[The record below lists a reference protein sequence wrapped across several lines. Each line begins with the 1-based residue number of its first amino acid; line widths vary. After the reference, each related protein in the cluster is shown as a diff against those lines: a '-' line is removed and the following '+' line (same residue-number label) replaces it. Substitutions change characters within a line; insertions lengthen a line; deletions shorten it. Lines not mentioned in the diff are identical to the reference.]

1 RLSRTS
7 GGETFTGSYDVQDRL
22 LQYDDSTYTYTENG
36 ELLTKTQGDQTTTYD
51 YDVFGNLISVE
62 LADGTLVEYIVDG
75 TNRRIGKKV
84 DGSLVQGFLY
94 RNHLNPIAELDS
106 GNNVVSR
113 FIYASRLTVP
123 DYMEKGANR
132 YRIISDHLGSV
143 RLVVDVDTGGVIQQI
158 DYDEFGHIT
167 SDTNPG
173 FQPFGFAGGLYDIH
187 TQMVRFGVRDY
198 DSETGRWTC
207 KDPILF
213 FGGDS
218 NLYGYV
224 LADPVNLIDPTGY
237 VFPDRLPTWLL
248 DKISTKQETVD
259 AYAAG
264 GDSAIEYATFGYMPG
279 IGKTIRKM
287 FGVDIV
293 DECSKTYKEVKKT
306 ADFGFKVVGVVTGL
320 HGLRQVAAAT
330 FIQTGVNATK
340 QITTA
345 GDALGLA
352 HAGRAAISEVQEL
365 FRK

>member
-1 RLSRTS
+1 M
-7 GGETFTGSYDVQDRL
+7 
-22 LQYDDSTYTYTENG
+22 
-36 ELLTKTQGDQTTTYD
+36 
-51 YDVFGNLISVE
+51 SVE

-84 DGSLVQGFLY
+84 NGSLAQGFLY
-94 RNHLNPIAELDS
+94 RNQLNPIAELDS
-106 GNNVVSR
+106 ANNVVNR

-143 RLVVDVDTGGVIQQI
+143 RLVVDVDTGTVIQQI

-213 FGGDS
+213 SGGDS

-237 VFPDRLPTWLL
+237 VVLPDRLPTWLT
-248 DKISTKQETVD
+248 DRISTKKETLD
-259 AYAAG
+259 AIAAR
-264 GDSAIEYATFGYMPG
+264 GDSALEYATFGYMPG
-279 IGKTIRKM
+279 IGKTLRKA

-293 DECSKTYKEVKKT
+293 DECSKTYREVKKNT
-306 ADFGFKVVGVVTGL
+306 DFGFKLANVVMGL
-320 HGLRQVAAAT
+320 HGLHKLAAAT
-330 FIQTGVNATK
+330 FIQTGVVATK
-340 QITTA
+340 QIKTA
-345 GDALGLA
+345 GDALALA
-352 HAGRAAISEVQEL
+352 HGVRGASSELQDY
-365 FRK
+365 FGK